1 VSFLERAR
9 QAAEQARQAAEQ
21 ARQAASVQ
29 ARQASEQIRQ
39 NAPTWQQQTK
49 EGLTVAGAG
58 LKESAG
64 KAKKGII
71 TVVDKIDPGILADI
85 VIKATA
91 LQEKA
96 NASLRQKG
104 SPYRIAE
111 ITITAT
117 IPPQIGFSIARIGD
131 TEEELT
137 GHEVASMQLV
147 ETVEEAPEGAVL
159 TLDGELHDAET
170 LALADGDGAGRS
182 VEAAAVVSETLVDVT
197 VDTPET
203 EAPVEP
209 PRRPESGTP

>member
-1 VSFLERAR
+1 MERAR
-9 QAAEQARQAAEQ
+9 QAAEQARQAASIQ
-21 ARQAASVQ
+21 ARQAT
-29 ARQASEQIRQ
+29 EQIRQ

-64 KAKKGII
+64 KAKKGFI

-131 TEEELT
+131 AEEELT

-147 ETVEEAPEGAVL
+147 ESVDDAPEGAVL
-159 TLDGELHDAET
+159 TLDGELHDVES
-170 LALADGDGAGRS
+170 LGVADGDGQAATVES
-182 VEAAAVVSETLVDVT
+182 VAVVSETVT
-197 VDTPET
+197 VAAPEHGAPSEEPRGT
-203 EAPVEP
+203 EPGW
-209 PRRPESGTP
+209 R

>member
-1 VSFLERAR
+1 MSFFDK
-9 QAAEQARQAAEQ
+9 ARQAAEQ
-21 ARQAASVQ
+21 ARQAASIQ

-64 KAKKGII
+64 KAKKGIV
-71 TVVDKIDPGILADI
+71 TVVEKIDPGILADI

-96 NASLRQKG
+96 NASLRAKG

-117 IPPQIGFSIARIGD
+117 IPPQIGFSIGRIGD

-137 GHEVASMQLV
+137 GREVASMQLV
-147 ETVEEAPEGAVL
+147 DTVEDASDGAVL
-159 TLDGELHDAET
+159 TLGGELHDAE
-170 LALADGDGAGRS
+170 ALDSPDGAEGATLGS
-182 VEAAAVVSETLVDVT
+182 AAVVTETVAVDMVSGPADEPGT
-197 VDTPET
+197 TPHGG
-203 EAPVEP
+203 
-209 PRRPESGTP
+209 GT

>member
-1 VSFLERAR
+1 MSFMER
-9 QAAEQARQAAEQ
+9 ARQAAEQ

-29 ARQASEQIRQ
+29 ARQATEQIRQ

-64 KAKKGII
+64 KAKKGLV

-96 NASLRQKG
+96 NASLRSKG

-137 GHEVASMQLV
+137 GREVASMQLV
-147 ETVEEAPEGAVL
+147 DTVEDAPEGAVL
-159 TLDGELHDAET
+159 TLDGELHDAES
-170 LALADGDGAGRS
+170 LAADGATVES
-182 VEAAAVVSETLVDVT
+182 VAVVNETVT
-197 VDTPET
+197 VGVPEAGSPA
-203 EAPVEP
+203 EQ
-209 PRRPESGTP
+209 PEGTGPGER

>member
-1 VSFLERAR
+1 MERAR
-9 QAAEQARQAAEQ
+9 QAAEQARQAASIQ
-21 ARQAASVQ
+21 ARQAT
-29 ARQASEQIRQ
+29 EQIRQ

-64 KAKKGII
+64 KAKKGLV

-96 NASLRQKG
+96 NASLRSKG

-147 ETVEEAPEGAVL
+147 DTVEDAPEGAVL
-159 TLDGELHDAET
+159 TLDGELHDAES
-170 LALADGDGAGRS
+170 LAAEGDGSGAT
-182 VEAAAVVSETLVDVT
+182 VETVAVVNETVT
-197 VDTPET
+197 LGVPEAG
-203 EAPVEP
+203 APAD
-209 PRRPESGTP
+209 RPQGTGPGEG